1 MSRSKTIL
9 VVDDVPMFRDLVALF
24 LARTARVLQASS
36 GHQAL
41 AILKEQPVDLLIVD
55 LHMPDMNGSALCS
68 HVRSQPG
75 FDSLPILMMLR
86 NDSPEDARIAV
97 HSGANDMLCKPLAR
111 GKLIGAVNHFLEQ
124 GLSTGLP
131 RVDLKTP
138 VQIRSSILHAWGTAR
153 NISRGG
159 IAVEADCELE
169 LKCEV
174 AVELTLPDTT
184 LRIAP
189 VAEVIWSRDSE
200 DLRMT
205 EMGMRFVSIDSIAI
219 RTLDDFISERTHLE
233 RRVGAPAAI

>member
-1 MSRSKTIL
+1 MSRSQTIL

-41 AILKEQPVDLLIVD
+41 AILKEEPVDLLIVD
-55 LHMPDMNGSALCS
+55 LHMPTMSGAALCS

-86 NDSPEDARIAV
+86 SDSPDDARIAV

-111 GKLIGAVNHFLEQ
+111 GKLIEAVNHFLER

-131 RVDLKTP
+131 RVALQTP
-138 VQIRSSILHAWGTAR
+138 VQIRNEILHTWGTAR

-169 LKCEV
+169 VKSEV

-184 LRIAP
+184 LRITP
-189 VAEVIWSRDSE
+189 VAEVIWSRDTE
-200 DLRMT
+200 DQRMI
-205 EMGMRFVSIDSIAI
+205 EMGMRFVSLDSAAI
-219 RTLDDFISERTHLE
+219 RTLDDFISERTRIE
-233 RRVGAPAAI
+233 RGVGTVASL